1 MLIQTSFKMKLLT
14 KIFSS
19 SGCNLFWVPLSP
31 DTRSKSKVQVL
42 LGQDQSRRWY
52 ELNQTISTS
61 FQLSLDTLQKMDKI
75 RVLSV
80 SSTLEVESAELM
92 VPEIQSCQSL
102 SEKPGSWNPELRSI
116 QPVPGWFR
124 AEVGWTDIQSP
135 TSYPAKYIVR
145 KLNQTF
151 KHFEN

>member
-1 MLIQTSFKMKLLT
+1 MKLFN

-52 ELNQTISTS
+52 ELNQTVSTS

-80 SSTLEVESAELM
+80 SSSLGVESAELM
-92 VPEIQSCQSL
+92 VPEIQSCQSM

-135 TSYPAKYIVR
+135 TYYPAKYIFLKSR
-145 KLNQTF
+145 YLFTYHGYYGLQD
-151 KHFEN
+151 

>member
-92 VPEIQSCQSL
+92 VPEIQSCQSM
-102 SEKPGSWNPELRSI
+102 SEKPGSWNPELKSI

-124 AEVGWTDIQSP
+124 AEVGWKDIQSP

>member
-1 MLIQTSFKMKLLT
+1 MKLFN

-52 ELNQTISTS
+52 ELNQTVSIS

-80 SSTLEVESAELM
+80 SSSLEVESAELM

-151 KHFEN
+151 KNFEN